1 MIYGQYELYM
11 EESTEL
17 VAAFEAAYDQVLS
30 SNSAYDERRDALI
43 TELDN
48 LINVR
53 FVDLMDTLDDAQS
66 QLNGITGEFFLKTIA
81 LDILSSISTTIT
93 SIRDSATA
101 AQEVSSTP
109 LLRITLTQISNSP
122 IVDSDNSG

>member
-17 VAAFEAAYDQVLS
+17 VAAFEAAYDQILS
-30 SNSAYDERRDALI
+30 SNSAYDDRRDALI
-43 TELDN
+43 TELGN

-93 SIRDSATA
+93 SVRDSATA

-109 LLRITLTQISNSP
+109 LLRITLIQISNSP

>member
-17 VAAFEAAYDQVLS
+17 VEAFEAAYDQILS
-30 SNSAYDERRDALI
+30 SNSAYDDRRDALI

-66 QLNGITGEFFLKTIA
+66 QLNGITGEFFLKIIA

-93 SIRDSATA
+93 SVRDSATA

-109 LLRITLTQISNSP
+109 LLRITLIQISNSL

>member
-17 VAAFEAAYDQVLS
+17 VAAFEAAYDQILS
-30 SNSAYDERRDALI
+30 SNSAYDDRRDALI

-66 QLNGITGEFFLKTIA
+66 QLNGITGEFFLKIIA

-93 SIRDSATA
+93 NVRDSATA

-109 LLRITLTQISNSP
+109 LLRITLTQISQLSH
-122 IVDSDNSG
+122 S